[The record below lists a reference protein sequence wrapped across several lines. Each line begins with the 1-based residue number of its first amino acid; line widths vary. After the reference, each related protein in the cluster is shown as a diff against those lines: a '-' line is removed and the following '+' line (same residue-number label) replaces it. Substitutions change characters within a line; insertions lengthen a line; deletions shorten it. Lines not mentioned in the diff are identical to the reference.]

1 VARPPDANKVVTGLW
16 SLSRYGRRV
25 SAKQARSAVA
35 ADHRS
40 IIPGIPGLPWWAA
53 VVVAVTGCAV
63 GFAFDAGS
71 GKELTIVFSVLYVAG
86 CVAAVLA
93 VRQSGIFTAVIQPPL
108 ILFCAVPGSYWLLH
122 GAKFTGLKDLAIN
135 CGYPLIERF
144 PLMLLTSAGV
154 LVIGLVR
161 WYLGIAVRS
170 QAKAATDATETSAAG
185 AASSTGR
192 PGLVAR
198 MMSLVNRERTHDGTA
213 DNAVKPRPRRE
224 HAVERSARATP
235 AERRGTARRPAAGRE
250 RRPRPPLDAR
260 ASLEDGPDLAR
271 DRAQR
276 RRPTRTSHPVVT
288 GCRVIQTCVVGH
300 PGKCGATRTLV
311 ELARPAVAAASTRM
325 SPWSRSNPRRPAD
338 PGRTGP
344 LAFPGRTIRFRESG
358 IGPRTEPKITTSPAP
373 RLVGHARPQPTPG
386 SDAPTCG
393 ATTCGAT

>member
-1 VARPPDANKVVTGLW
+1 VAHPPDANKVVTGLW

-40 IIPGIPGLPWWAA
+40 IISGIPGLPWWAA

-71 GKELTIVFSVLYVAG
+71 GKELTIVFSVLYAAG

-108 ILFCAVPGSYWLLH
+108 ILFCAVPGCYWLLH
-122 GAKFTGLKDLAIN
+122 GAKFTGLKDLAVN

-144 PLMLLTSAGV
+144 PLMLLTAVGV

-161 WYLGIAVRS
+161 WYLGIAIRS
-170 QAKAATDATETSAAG
+170 QAKAAAPATPASAAG
-185 AASSTGR
+185 AASAAASDTGQ

-198 MMSLVNRERTHDGTA
+198 LMSLVNRERTHDGRA
-213 DNAVKPRPRRE
+213 DKPVKPRPGRE
-224 HAVERSARATP
+224 HAVERSARATS
-235 AERRGTARRPAAGRE
+235 AGRRGTATRPATSRE

-260 ASLEDGPDLAR
+260 PSLEDGPDLAH

-276 RRPTRTSHPVVT
+276 RRPTRTREADALEPSRRDRLPRDPDLRGRPPREMRRDPHAR
-288 GCRVIQTCVVGH
+288 G
-300 PGKCGATRTLV
+300 
-311 ELARPAVAAASTRM
+311 ARPTSPGSRFDPYEPIEPLEPAPPRGSRPNGAAGVPGTHH
-325 SPWSRSNPRRPAD
+325 PISRVRYRTSDGAEDHNEPSSGARRPRKTAAD
-338 PGRTGP
+338 SW
-344 LAFPGRTIRFRESG
+344 E
-358 IGPRTEPKITTSPAP
+358 
-373 RLVGHARPQPTPG
+373 
-386 SDAPTCG
+386 
-393 ATTCGAT
+393 